1 MDGNVFIQMLFL
13 LGPAGIAN
21 TAPVWGHKIPYL
33 KHWNSAIDFGCQF
46 KGQRILGDHKTWR
59 GLLLGVLGGFLTGG
73 LVFYLINQF
82 DYFNQQLGF
91 IDQVINPIWLGG
103 LLGLF
108 ALAGDSLESF
118 FKRQLKIPPGK
129 AWPVFD
135 QIDYILGSYLL
146 IMILFDLSLMH
157 YLVGLIMYAL
167 LTPLISNLGY
177 ILKLKKD
184 RF

>member
-21 TAPVWGHKIPYL
+21 SVAVVGNKIPCL
-33 KHWNSAIDFGCQF
+33 KNWTTPMDFGLKF
-46 KGQRILGDHKTWR
+46 KNQRILGNHKTWR
-59 GLLLGVLGGFLTGG
+59 GLMLGIIGGCLTGI
-73 LVFYLINQF
+73 LILYLINQF
-82 DYFNQQLGF
+82 DYFRQELGF
-91 IDQVINPIWLGG
+91 IEQVINPILLGG
-103 LLGLF
+103 LLGFF
-108 ALAGDSLESF
+108 ALLGDALKSF

-129 AWPVFD
+129 SWPVFD

-146 IMILFDLSLMH
+146 ILILFDLSLTY

-167 LTPLISNLGY
+167 IHPLISNLGY
-177 ILKLKKD
+177 ILRLKKD